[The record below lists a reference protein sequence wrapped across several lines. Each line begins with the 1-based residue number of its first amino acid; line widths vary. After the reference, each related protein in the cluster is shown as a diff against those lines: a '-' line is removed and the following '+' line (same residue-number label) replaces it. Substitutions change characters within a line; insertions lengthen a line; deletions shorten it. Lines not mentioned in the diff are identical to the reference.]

1 MRGFVALVIVAG
13 VLWALDLYAFQG
25 RYSRAAWQEANYQGQ
40 KLSDQV
46 QYHLKK
52 NGL

>member
-1 MRGFVALVIVAG
+1 MRGFVALAIVVG

-25 RYSRAAWQEANYQGQ
+25 RYSQAAWQAANYQGQ

-46 QYHLKK
+46 QYHLRK